1 MEREGLGTQDFEGVT
16 AKGTRTTITVPAGA
30 EGNDRPIQYTE
41 ENWYSDEL
49 RAQVLHITKD
59 PRVGE
64 VVTRLTNINLTEP
77 PAELFQVP
85 SDYTIMETQTVA
97 SPPAEKE

>member
-1 MEREGLGTQDFEGVT
+1 MERVDLGTQDFEGVS
-16 AKGTRTTITVPAGA
+16 AKGSLNTFTVATGA
-30 EGNDRPIQYTE
+30 EGNDRPIQYTR

-49 RAQVLHITKD
+49 RAQVLEITKD

-64 VVTRLTNINLTEP
+64 IVTRLTNINLNEP

-85 SDYTIMETQTVA
+85 SDYTLMERQTVV
-97 SPPAEKE
+97 SPPANKE